1 MNGNKA
7 RGIRRFT
14 MLQMNEQSTYQNFR
28 KQLKLNKR
36 LFKQLKSKIK

>member
-14 MLQMNEQSTYQNFR
+14 MLGMNEQSTYQDFR
-28 KQLKLNKR
+28 KQLKENKR
-36 LFKQLKSKIK
+36 QFKQLKIK